1 MTTYDVAGSQQR
13 SDMADRYDT
22 DAYPGAVGL
31 NWYTCDPTLEF
42 VLGQHMRSQ
51 DLDWARPRL
60 EAYGELCGGPVA
72 RRAEETDRNPPRLER
87 YDRWGHDVGQVVM
100 PASFQANRQQLVEQS
115 FSNTAVRTEAAAA
128 GVDLRLPG
136 AAAGYLLN
144 QAEIGMTCALGTGGE
159 MVYRMAERYAPADV
173 RVMLDE
179 IAGPGGL
186 MGETAQSFTE
196 RSGGSD
202 LGALETTATPY
213 GDVWLLNGVKWF
225 VSNANGGAWVVLAR
239 PEGAAGGVRGVAS
252 FLVLRQRRDGTPNG
266 VHIRRLKDKLGTK
279 AVASAEV
286 ELVDAE
292 AFLLSDPPVEGER
305 NTGDGHGLGRL
316 MQLTN
321 AARLGVAMMGLG
333 CARRSLVEALCY
345 ARSRAAFGARLID
358 QPLMRRTLTEL
369 LVEVEAAQALV
380 FDAHAR
386 TLRLTPALA
395 KLRAARLGITA
406 ASTAVEVHGG
416 NGYCETWPV
425 ARILRDAQVN
435 TVWEGGDNI
444 LCLDVRRAMTRE
456 SAHEPFLAHIREAA
470 ASGPSNDATTALV
483 ERRITDL
490 DNAINAWQRLP
501 ADIAEARLFPLA
513 QLMIDVLTG
522 ALLVEQ
528 AGHEQ
533 RSAGTDRKSIV
544 AQIWCAEH
552 LADRDALRGIAD
564 PGDGLSRFDDLVE
577 GALLDSRS

>member
-1 MTTYDVAGSQQR
+1 MTTYDVARTRAVDR
-13 SDMADRYDT
+13 SERYDT
-22 DAYPGAVGL
+22 DRYLGAVGL
-31 NWYTCDPTLEF
+31 NWYSCDPTLQF
-42 VLGQHMRSQ
+42 VLEQHMKPE

-60 EAYGELCGGPVA
+60 EAYGALCGGPVA

-87 YDRWGHDVGQVVM
+87 FDRWGHDVSEVVM
-100 PASFQANRQQLVEQS
+100 PASFEANRRDLISHS
-115 FSNTAVRTEAAAA
+115 FSGTAVRNEAGAA
-128 GVDLRLPG
+128 GVDLRMPG
-136 AAAGYLLN
+136 AASGYLLD
-144 QAEIGMTCALGTGGE
+144 QAEIGMMCALGTGGE
-159 MVYRMAERYAPADV
+159 MVYRLAERYAPADV
-173 RVMLDE
+173 QAMLDE

-239 PEGAAGGVRGVAS
+239 PEGAPDGVRGVAS
-252 FLVLRQRRDGTPNG
+252 FLVLRKRRDGTPNG
-266 VHIRRLKDKLGTK
+266 VRIRRLKDKLGTM

-292 AFLLSDPPVEGER
+292 AFLLADPPGEGER
-305 NTGDGHGLGRL
+305 NVGDGHGLGRL

-321 AARLGVAMMGLG
+321 SARLGVAMMGLG
-333 CARRSLVEALCY
+333 CARRSLVESLCY
-345 ARSRAAFGARLID
+345 ARSREAFGRRLVD
-358 QPLMRRTLTEL
+358 QPLMKRTLTEL

-395 KLRAARLGITA
+395 KLRAARLGINA

-444 LCLDVRRAMTRE
+444 LCLDVRRAMERE
-456 SAHEPFLAHIREAA
+456 RAHEPLLEHIREAV
-470 ASGPSNDATTALV
+470 GRGVRDETTTLV
-483 ERRITDL
+483 ERRVGDL
-490 DNAINAWQRLP
+490 ENAIDVWHRL
-501 ADIAEARLFPLA
+501 DGEVAEARLFPLS
-513 QLMIDVLTG
+513 QLMADVLTG

-533 RSAGTDRKSIV
+533 RTAGQDRKALV
-544 AQIWCAEH
+544 ARLWCAKH
-552 LADRDALRGIAD
+552 LADRDPLRGLTAPD
-564 PGDGLSRFDDLVE
+564 ETLARFDELVD
-577 GALLDSRS
+577 GALVDDRS